1 MGFLAIT
8 CQGGAMLASVVRM
21 LLPLV
26 SLLLKGLLPQG
37 RWAPTLVL
45 VQAPLLPSN
54 SHCFVRVRSCTAW
67 PWTTRS
73 RLPADRQ
80 LQWIPVDVQAP
91 SLLEVLSNWLSLSSS
106 PGKMFLRSGGLEV
119 QQQQL
124 QSRCQIV
131 TPQGPTLL
139 GSGRRTTMLAS
150 PAALM
155 GVMNVRTASWR
166 LGHACGASMPQAAQP
181 FSLSSC
187 GSETNRCVA
196 ASSILGAAQVVLLP
210 PIRMFEFLAC
220 CTCGHN
226 NPNSFRGGCRGCKHT
241 VCVTYGYAVHRVH
254 GAPTWSYCHL
264 CCEAERQSIAP
275 PDSTAQ
281 SSGPTLPQLLKEGH
295 KLAEELKLRKSPL
308 KAPEVPMGGHKGDS
322 RGLGAEDA

>member
-1 MGFLAIT
+1 
-8 CQGGAMLASVVRM
+8 MLGSVAKMPPPIVA
-21 LLPLV
+21 
-26 SLLLKGLLPQG
+26 LLLKVLLPQG
-37 RWAPTLVL
+37 RWAPRLAL
-45 VQAPLLPSN
+45 AQAPCLPSN
-54 SHCFVRVRSCTAW
+54 SLCFGRVKSCTAW
-67 PWTTRS
+67 PWTTMS

-80 LQWIPVDVQAP
+80 PQCPPEDAPVP
-91 SLLEVLSNWLSLSSS
+91 SLLEALFNRLSSSSS
-106 PGKMFLRSGGLEV
+106 PGKMFRRSGELEV

-166 LGHACGASMPQAAQP
+166 PGHACGASMPQAAQP

-254 GAPTWSYCHL
+254 GAPTWYYCHL
-264 CCEAERQSIAP
+264 CCETERQSIVSP
-275 PDSTAQ
+275 GSTAQ
-281 SSGPTLPQLLKEGH
+281 SSGPTLPQLLKEGR